1 MPTLP
6 FVLAAKV
13 TFVDFGL
20 TTENRIRFLLK
31 IMPDDFP

>member
-1 MPTLP
+1 
-6 FVLAAKV
+6 VLAAKV
-13 TFVDFGL
+13 IFVDFDL